1 MWIFRFCVRRECSH
15 MPCQKRAEN
24 KEGKDKEDD
33 FMKKKLLAAALAVMC
48 LSIAAYG
55 TLAYFTASDI
65 ATNVVTAGNVEIE
78 LKETTAVD
86 GQDTPGE
93 FEDLSGIVAGQE
105 VSKIVQVE
113 NVGDNPAYV
122 RIEVE
127 KAITLAEGMSGEV
140 DLDLIQLDF
149 NTADWVEKDG
159 YYYYKYP
166 VAANEITTPLFT
178 TVTFGKD
185 MDNLYQNSK
194 ATITVRAQA
203 VQSQNNGSDVLKAS
217 GWPQE

>member
-1 MWIFRFCVRRECSH
+1 
-15 MPCQKRAEN
+15 
-24 KEGKDKEDD
+24 
-33 FMKKKLLAAALAVMC
+33 MKKKLLAVALAVMC
-48 LSIAAYG
+48 LSIAADG
-55 TLAYFTASDI
+55 TLAYFTASDT

-86 GQDTPGE
+86 GQETPGE

-105 VSKIVQVE
+105 VSKIVQIE
-113 NVGDNPAYV
+113 NIGDNPAYV

-127 KAITLAEGMSGEV
+127 KNITLAEGMSGEV

-159 YYYYKYP
+159 YYYYKRP

-194 ATITVRAQA
+194 ATITAQAQA
-203 VQSQNNGSDVLKAS
+203 VQSQNNGSDVLNAS

>member
-1 MWIFRFCVRRECSH
+1 
-15 MPCQKRAEN
+15 
-24 KEGKDKEDD
+24 
-33 FMKKKLLAAALAVMC
+33 MKKKLLAIALAVMC

-55 TLAYFTASDI
+55 TLAYFTASNT

-86 GQDTPGE
+86 GQETPGE

-127 KAITLAEGMSGEV
+127 KTITLAEGMSGEV
-140 DLDLIQLDF
+140 DLSLIQLDF

-159 YYYYKYP
+159 YYYYKHP

-178 TVTFGKD
+178 TVTFEQD

-194 ATITVRAQA
+194 ATITVQAQA
-203 VQSQNNGSDVLKAS
+203 VQSQNNGSDVLNAS